1 MRILG
6 FDPGLA
12 TVGYGVIESDG
23 RNNVAVDYG
32 VIKTPP
38 DENTA
43 VRLAMIDAAAAELMD
58 RFRPDAVAVEELF
71 FNTNITTG
79 IRVAE
84 ARGVLLVCAVK
95 LCGNLFEYTPL
106 QIKQAMVGYGRAD
119 KRQVQQMVRVF
130 LNLDKIPKPDDAA
143 DALAIAICHAL
154 RPSGALEGGER
165 EQHLT
170 PAQRQWAQATQ
181 HATRRRGVRRGM

>member
-43 VRLAMIDAAAAELMD
+43 VRLAMID
-58 RFRPDAVAVEELF
+58 RTPSPSKSF
-71 FNTNITTG
+71 FS
-79 IRVAE
+79 
-84 ARGVLLVCAVK
+84 
-95 LCGNLFEYTPL
+95 
-106 QIKQAMVGYGRAD
+106 
-119 KRQVQQMVRVF
+119 
-130 LNLDKIPKPDDAA
+130 IP
-143 DALAIAICHAL
+143 
-154 RPSGALEGGER
+154 
-165 EQHLT
+165 T
-170 PAQRQWAQATQ
+170 
-181 HATRRRGVRRGM
+181 

>member
-58 RFRPDAVAVEELF
+58 RFRPDAVAEEELF
-71 FNTNITTG
+71 FQYQHNDRHTG
-79 IRVAE
+79 SGG
-84 ARGVLLVCAVK
+84 ARRIAC
-95 LCGNLFEYTPL
+95 LCG
-106 QIKQAMVGYGRAD
+106 KAV
-119 KRQVQQMVRVF
+119 RQSF
-130 LNLDKIPKPDDAA
+130 
-143 DALAIAICHAL
+143 
-154 RPSGALEGGER
+154 
-165 EQHLT
+165 
-170 PAQRQWAQATQ
+170 
-181 HATRRRGVRRGM
+181 

>member
-32 VIKTPP
+32 VIK
-38 DENTA
+38 TA

-119 KRQVQQMVRVF
+119 KRQVQQMVRVSQ
-130 LNLDKIPKPDDAA
+130 
-143 DALAIAICHAL
+143 
-154 RPSGALEGGER
+154 SG
-165 EQHLT
+165 QNS
-170 PAQRQWAQATQ
+170 Q
-181 HATRRRGVRRGM
+181 TRRRGRRAGGCFDSCADEKSVRKFQNIGAKNAGIR

>member
-43 VRLAMIDAAAAELMD
+43 VRLAMIDAAAAELID
-58 RFRPDAVAVEELF
+58 RKSTR
-71 FNTNITTG
+71 
-79 IRVAE
+79 
-84 ARGVLLVCAVK
+84 
-95 LCGNLFEYTPL
+95 
-106 QIKQAMVGYGRAD
+106 
-119 KRQVQQMVRVF
+119 
-130 LNLDKIPKPDDAA
+130 LNSS
-143 DALAIAICHAL
+143 HSTSS
-154 RPSGALEGGER
+154 RMPSSA
-165 EQHLT
+165 
-170 PAQRQWAQATQ
+170 
-181 HATRRRGVRRGM
+181 